1 MKLSEIR
8 KLTEAISQSGAD
20 PADMAA
26 VLMAAEKLGVFLD
39 RVYQEMEM
47 DDPYVD
53 THEDP
58 GIYPGAVHLHSHS
71 FYEVLYICSGS
82 IQYLIGTERYRLQP
96 GDVVMVPPGIS
107 HRPLLGD
114 GDAQTYR
121 RYVLWLST
129 EFVQALAPYFPRDG
143 FLCPSLLR
151 TANTKFHRIG
161 RLFQSGIRER
171 TQEKPGWKASL
182 YANTVALMVEFYR
195 IVTDE
200 QALRPASEKPQLLD
214 QILTY
219 VEENMASRITLADIS
234 RQFYVS
240 ESTVSSIF
248 RKEMGISFYR
258 SVTQRRLIASKN
270 LILSQEPLENV
281 ASKVGFSDYSSFFR
295 AFKQEYGISPR
306 QFREEM
312 KKQATYAFPHSWAS
326 E

>member
-8 KLTEAISQSGAD
+8 KLTEALSAFGAD

-26 VLMAAEKLGVFLD
+26 TIAAAEKLGIFLD
-39 RVYQEMEM
+39 QVYQEMEM

-58 GIYPGAVHLHSHS
+58 GLYAGAVHLHSHS

-96 GDVVMVPPGIS
+96 GDVVLVPPGIS

-114 GDAQTYR
+114 GDLQTYR

-129 EFVQALAPYFPRDG
+129 DFVRSLAPYFPRDG
-143 FLCPSLLR
+143 FHCRSLLR
-151 TANTKFHRIG
+151 TAGTKVSRIG
-161 RLFQSGIRER
+161 RMFQNGIRER
-171 TQEKPGWKASL
+171 TQEKPGWRAAL
-182 YANTVALMVEFYR
+182 YANTLALMVEFYR
-195 IVTDE
+195 IVTDDHV
-200 QALRPASEKPQLLD
+200 LHPVSEKPQLLD

-219 VEENMASRITLADIS
+219 IEENLSSRITLAGTA
-234 RQFYVS
+234 RQFYIS
-240 ESTVSSIF
+240 ESTVSAIF

-270 LILSQEPLENV
+270 LILSREPLENV
-281 ASKVGFSDYSSFFR
+281 AAKVGFSDYSSFYR
-295 AFKQEYGISPR
+295 AFRQEYGISPR

-312 KKQATYAFPHSWAS
+312 GQPQKFPL
-326 E
+326 